1 MPLYK
6 VAHLREQGQD
16 IIVVPLDRSF
26 ELKLEQD
33 KNEIII
39 NLQLHARGAKLAG
52 LVIPVWDAG
61 DGQLKFIAPQQ
72 WHAFFRSLN
81 WTFVQANLNTTIS
94 W

>member
-16 IIVVPLDRSF
+16 MIVIPLDRSF

-39 NLQLHARGAKLAG
+39 NLQLRARGARLAG
-52 LVIPVWDAG
+52 LVIPTWDAG
-61 DGQLKFIAPQQ
+61 GGQLKFIAPQR
-72 WHAFFRSLN
+72 WHPFFRSLN
-81 WTFVQANLNTTIS
+81 WTFVQANLNKAIS